1 MRFSQL
7 ASAGRCLC
15 FEVADVDVAVVN
27 ALRRVVLSEVPNAA
41 FHPSSVRIIANT
53 GALHNEFMGHRLSM
67 IPLCFDADEI
77 YDLENAENGTAQLRF
92 VLDKRNTGREPLH
105 VTTRDFVIYARDGT
119 VLDDADRE
127 RILPADPVT
136 GDHVLITTLRP
147 HPSNP
152 KEGEHLH
159 VECRPVIGIARDHAA
174 WCPVSMCTFENK
186 VDDAAAEAGFL
197 ARLEELRAERGRDL
211 SEPEVAEYRARFF
224 IMDAKRF
231 FVKDDR
237 GEPTAF
243 VFRLESEC
251 ALAPELLVFRGL
263 CMLRDK
269 LRRHRQHAVQADDG
283 GMMQVVV
290 QGEGHT
296 FGNLWQALTYNA
308 STTASASAARFLLDF
323 VGYYVPHPL
332 EERVVLKMH
341 SPVAGGAAAEE
352 PAAAAEALFAQ
363 TCDGAA
369 AYLDGLIDEWLTVS
383 KLSNKVRY
391 VAEALRARKNEAAM

>member
-1 MRFSQL
+1 
-7 ASAGRCLC
+7 
-15 FEVADVDVAVVN
+15 
-27 ALRRVVLSEVPNAA
+27 
-41 FHPSSVRIIANT
+41 VRIFANT
-53 GALHNEFMGHRLSM
+53 GALHNEFMAHRLSM

-77 YDLENAENGTAQLRF
+77 YDLESAEKGKEETAQLRF

-159 VECRPVIGIARDHAA
+159 VECRPVIGVARDHAA

-186 VDDAAAEAGFL
+186 MDEAAAEAGFL

-231 FVKDDR
+231 FVKDES

-263 CMLRDK
+263 HILRDK
-269 LRRHRQHAVQADDG
+269 LRRHRQQAVQTDDD

-296 FGNLWQALTYNA
+296 FGNLWQALTY
-308 STTASASAARFLLDF
+308 SAYTRAAAKQEREREQELDF

-341 SPVAGGAAAEE
+341 SPVGGE
-352 PAAAAEALFAQ
+352 PAAADALFAQ
-363 TCDGAA
+363 TCDGGA
-369 AYLDGLIDEWLTVS
+369 AYLDGLVDEWLTVS
-383 KLSNKVRY
+383 KLSNKVPY